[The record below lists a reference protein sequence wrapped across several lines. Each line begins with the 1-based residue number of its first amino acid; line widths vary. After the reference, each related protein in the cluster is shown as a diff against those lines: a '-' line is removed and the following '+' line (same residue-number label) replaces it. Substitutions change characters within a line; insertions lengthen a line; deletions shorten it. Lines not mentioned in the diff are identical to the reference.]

1 MDKCVTNTKELLNK
15 IINCYCDKV
24 VDNYDLFLLDKRLQ
38 IPIEDFLY
46 IIEELDEKYQLSLV
60 NIVENSD
67 FSVFTINNLVSAM
80 NKIKA

>member
-1 MDKCVTNTKELLNK
+1 M
-15 IINCYCDKV
+15 